1 MTVGFGC
8 FGLCSRP
15 IVGLKRCKS
24 AFKWTW
30 VPEAIQGSLGCFCGL
45 GFNVFSSVSAE
56 FWCQRNPVVLLRCI
70 SATSSASAKFCSS
83 VGDAK
88 FSRQFGFAWWT
99 FARSTMQSA
108 SRVTCEMAGSLVRLY
123 RLVHYLACQIV
134 FWKLIG
140 HLPSKGV
147 DILADI
153 LQHSTLDQFAPQVR
167 LPPEQVLEACWNPV
181 VVYVPFWGHCFQ
193 GIQGCFGKGSWY
205 RQCLQGSPGL
215 REGSYSSR
223 NGGSRKDHWGGYHGS
238 FLFFRCSFTEL
249 LSMMLFESCGLQVMW
264 YIYIHINNHKY
275 VSYWTVWINVKLVSV
290 FVSVWYTYRQS
301 IQIYLSCASTA
312 RWSGHFWSLAPHGF
326 SRQPAWLHHPG
337 ARGEHSAESSR
348 ELNVERQLVT
358 TELRSITQEHL
369 REYVKENYLAERIV
383 RISDS
388 DVVSKGHKV

>member
-24 AFKWTW
+24 TFKWTW
-30 VPEAIQGSLGCFCGL
+30 VSEAIQGSLGRFCGL

-167 LPPEQVLEACWNPV
+167 LPPEQVLEACCGLCPLLGALFPGYPRMFWQRV
-181 VVYVPFWGHCFQ
+181 VVQTLSACRGHLDFER
-193 GIQGCFGKGSWY
+193 GVI
-205 RQCLQGSPGL
+205 L
-215 REGSYSSR
+215 REMEEVEKTTEEATTG
-223 NGGSRKDHWGGYHGS
+223 H
-238 FLFFRCSFTEL
+238 FFFSAVALLCFTVHDA
-249 LSMMLFESCGLQVMW
+249 FWIGLQVMW
-264 YIYIHINNHKY
+264 CIYIYIHKNNHKY
-275 VSYWTVWINVKLVSV
+275 VSYWTTWINVKLVSV

-348 ELNVERQLVT
+348 ELKRA
-358 TELRSITQEHL
+358 QESSMSRCSL
-369 REYVKENYLAERIV
+369 WLL
-383 RISDS
+383 S
-388 DVVSKGHKV
+388 